1 MHLAPEHRVAF
12 VNKQPT
18 QCSNNIKTSNSI
30 HTVDQNDFALSH
42 HIDKESDLLTQQST
56 IKIGNIIS
64 IFKAKRIDGRFEQT
78 VVIKVN

>member
-12 VNKQPT
+12 INKQPT
-18 QCSNNIKTSNSI
+18 QCSNNIKASNSI
-30 HTVDQNDFALSH
+30 YTMDQNDFTLSH

-64 IFKAKRIDGRFEQT
+64 IFKPKRID
-78 VVIKVN
+78 VDLNKPS